1 MNRAMLESKNAAYA
15 YLLYSGIATV
25 LFFYFLLIVDPRL
38 IYVAQQ
44 PVFFYDWDF
53 FASHLDR
60 PGGLVDWLA
69 KFIGQFFT
77 SAVFGAL
84 LLTCVIVAFAF
95 IVRRLYGMFSRQ
107 VHWNGE
113 WLVAA
118 PLAVLTGEYFFP
130 IRYVLALL
138 LVLCTA
144 VVFSHISRS
153 WKEYQRAL
161 FFLVLVA
168 FLYYLVQA
176 IALLLPFLQLA
187 DRENLRTKRLPTLVA
202 FFAAAAVT
210 PFLISRMIPQN
221 PQSLFFGLVPE
232 PVTEKQKVF
241 LIACIIL
248 FIVPLAVSKCHAER
262 FRLSPPVLPLLGLL
276 IALASWFYL
285 FDSKVKTVLQVE
297 LFAENRQWAPLIQL
311 TDRRPDVNHRLVI
324 LHRYRGLYFT
334 GQLGERLFERPLEGP
349 DGLYRSDRTALE
361 YPLDYCDLLIDL
373 GHVNGA
379 LHKAYEAWAVE
390 GETPRVLRRLAFL
403 HLAKKEFSAAG
414 KYLSRLEKTGKMRPW
429 LKRYQEICQ
438 QRSLQKDAELLRLS
452 LFAEKADFLMRPGFA
467 SAELKEIAR
476 TQPNRAALEYLLA
489 YELLAGR
496 LDAFMTDLP
505 AYLQL
510 NAELPRNFE
519 EAVIL
524 YLNSGLP
531 TTAEQREIAVR
542 RSTLEAFADFIRIL
556 QLHGNDKRSAYKEL
570 GKYGRTFWFYFL
582 YLDKGAEK

>member
-1 MNRAMLESKNAAYA
+1 MHERNSAATTF
-15 YLLYSGIATV
+15 LLCGGLAAA
-25 LFFYFLLIVDPRL
+25 LFVYFLLIVDPRL
-38 IYVAQQ
+38 IYMAQR
-44 PVFFYDWDF
+44 PVFFCQWDF
-53 FASHLDR
+53 FASHLGR
-60 PGGLVDWLA
+60 PGGPIDWLS

-84 LLTCVIVAFAF
+84 LLTCLITAFAF
-95 IVRRLYGMFSRQ
+95 IVRKLYKLFDRR

-113 WLVAA
+113 WLAAA

-130 IRYVLALL
+130 LRYILALL
-138 LVLCTA
+138 LVLSIA
-144 VVFSHISRS
+144 VVNNHISRS
-153 WKEYQRAL
+153 WKEYQQAL
-161 FFLVLVA
+161 FFLVLVG

-176 IALLLPFLQLA
+176 IALLLPFIQLA
-187 DRENLRTKRLPTLVA
+187 NRENLRTKRLPTLVA

-210 PFLISRMIPQN
+210 PFLISRMIPQD
-221 PQSLFFGLVPE
+221 PQSLFSGLVPE
-232 PVTEKQKVF
+232 SITAKQRA
-241 LIACIIL
+241 LWIACIAL
-248 FIVPLAVSKCHAER
+248 FIAPFAISKFRVER
-262 FRLSPPVLPLLGLL
+262 FPMSSLTLPCLGLL
-276 IALASWFYL
+276 TAVAGWFYL
-285 FDSKVKTVLQVE
+285 FDAKVKTVLQVE
-297 LFAENRQWAPLIQL
+297 FFAENRQWAPLLRL
-311 TDRRPDVNHRLVI
+311 TDSRPDVNHRLVI
-324 LHRYRGLYFT
+324 LHRYRALFFS

-349 DGLYRSDRTALE
+349 NGLYRSDRAALE
-361 YPLDYCDLLIDL
+361 NPLDYCDLLIDL

-390 GETPRVLRRLAFL
+390 GETPRVLQRLAFL
-403 HLAKKEFSAAG
+403 HLAKKEFAAAE

-467 SAELKEIAR
+467 LAELKEIAR

-489 YELLAGR
+489 YELLDGR

-556 QLHGNDKRSAYKEL
+556 QRHGNDKRSAYKEL